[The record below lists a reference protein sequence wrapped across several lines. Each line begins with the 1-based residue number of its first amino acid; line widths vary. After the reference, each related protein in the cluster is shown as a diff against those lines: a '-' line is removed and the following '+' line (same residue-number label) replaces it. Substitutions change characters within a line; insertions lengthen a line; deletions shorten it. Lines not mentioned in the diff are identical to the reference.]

1 MAMAIQAPAQSEL
14 CKATFAS
21 SKAITLWGGSKG
33 KERKTLY
40 LISVSSTVGRCFYF
54 SYCPGATKMT
64 IDQRL

>member
-14 CKATFAS
+14 CKATFPS

-54 SYCPGATKMT
+54 FLLPRCN
-64 IDQRL
+64 